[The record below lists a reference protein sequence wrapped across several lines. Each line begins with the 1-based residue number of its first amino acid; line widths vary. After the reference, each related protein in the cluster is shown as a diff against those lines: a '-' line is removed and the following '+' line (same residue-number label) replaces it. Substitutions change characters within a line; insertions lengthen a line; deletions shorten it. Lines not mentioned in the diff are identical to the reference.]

1 MVLTLAR
8 HEYTGPE
15 RRKRRIPHPSVDAYN
30 AYIDMRMIQ
39 LKDERDKLP
48 NNERGDVDRQWFNR
62 MIAELYWVK
71 RGSGN
76 CFMEEEINEVLE
88 KING

>member
-1 MVLTLAR
+1 MS
-8 HEYTGPE
+8 
-15 RRKRRIPHPSVDAYN
+15 RRKVPYPSIRAYD

-39 LKDERDKLP
+39 LQEERNKLP
-48 NNERGDVDRQWFNR
+48 MNPRGEVDRQWFNR